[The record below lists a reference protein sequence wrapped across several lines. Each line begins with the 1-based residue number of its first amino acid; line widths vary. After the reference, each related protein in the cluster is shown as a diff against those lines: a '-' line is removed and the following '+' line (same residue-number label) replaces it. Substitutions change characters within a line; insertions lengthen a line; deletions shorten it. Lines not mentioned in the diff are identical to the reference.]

1 MAWRDSSLEI
11 LRSLAPGTPL
21 RNAVELILGQGSGA
35 LVVLG
40 YAPEIE
46 AMCSGGFHLNGA
58 DFSPARLAE
67 LAKMDGAIITDEA
80 AEVLYRANV
89 HLLPDPS
96 IPTSETGTRHRT
108 GERVAAQTG
117 RPVLVVSEG
126 RSTVTVYQGHGKY
139 ELKGP
144 TTLLEQAN
152 QNLLTLERFR
162 GRLTEV
168 EDRLT
173 QLEVDDIVTYRD
185 VVLVMQR
192 AALVRR
198 IAQDLEHYTVE
209 LGGEGNLIRLQLSD
223 LIAGVPSIAQ
233 QVYQDYS
240 RTYPPIDPR
249 PLELVTDL
257 DSAHLSDPSKVAG
270 ELDLGPLDSQ
280 ARPRGYRILNR
291 IPRLPDAVK
300 DSLVE
305 QFGNL
310 QALLVATV
318 AELDDVEG
326 VGRTRARQLRHYF
339 DRLRDTSRVSWIDE
353 PE

>member
-1 MAWRDSSLEI
+1 MASRDASLEI
-11 LRSLAPGTPL
+11 LRSLAPGTQL
-21 RNAVELILGQGSGA
+21 RNAIELILRQGSGA

-40 YAPEIE
+40 YGPPVE

-67 LAKMDGAIITDEA
+67 LAKMDGAIIADES

-108 GERVAAQTG
+108 AERVAAQTG
-117 RPVLVVSEG
+117 HPVVVVSEG
-126 RSTVTVYQGHGKY
+126 RSTVTVYQGSGKY
-139 ELKGP
+139 ELRSP
-144 TTLLEQAN
+144 TALLALAN

-162 GRLTEV
+162 RRLTEV
-168 EDRLT
+168 ENRLT

-192 AALVRR
+192 VALVRR
-198 IAQDLEHYTVE
+198 IAQDLQHYTIE
-209 LGGEGNLIRLQLSD
+209 LGGEGNLIRIQLAD
-223 LIAGVPSIAQ
+223 LIAGVPAIAR
-233 QVYQDYS
+233 QVYADYS
-240 RTYPPIDPR
+240 RTYPPKEPQ
-249 PLELVTDL
+249 PLTLLEGL
-257 DSAHLSDPSKVAG
+257 DSAHLSDPARVAAP
-270 ELDLGPLDSQ
+270 LDLGPLDGH

-305 QFGNL
+305 RFGNL
-310 QALLVATV
+310 QALLQTTV
-318 AELDDVEG
+318 SELDEVDG

-339 DRLRDTSRVSWIDE
+339 DRLLDTSRPWHEDE
-353 PE
+353 D